1 MGLTTWDNL
10 GWQNLKNGTP
20 GHISVARRE
29 FKNERNDLKRVVYCT
44 RSSRSAVRKN
54 RGNTYY
60 YNGGIHRCKYVS
72 GQAETRGFRMIKIY
86 RWIYIYINY
95 FYFAFTCLRAKTH
108 GGRQEA
114 RAGRLRAKKKAKAHR
129 HDKYIYIYIYIG
141 TKTLYSVEY
150 VMALISVYQSI
161 VINFSPEAARGGR
174 AEKITAALSAC
185 AYSRP
190 SIIRNKT

>member
-1 MGLTTWDNL
+1 MNLKMLFFICQCLFKKLPLLYILYMGLTTWDDL

-72 GQAETRGFRMIKIY
+72 GRAETRGFRMIKIY

-114 RAGRLRAKKKAKAHR
+114 RAGRLRAKKKAKSHR
-129 HDKYIYIYIYIG
+129 HDKYIYIYIYRNENVIFG
-141 TKTLYSVEY
+141 RVRDGFNFRLPKYS
-150 VMALISVYQSI
+150 
-161 VINFSPEAARGGR
+161 N
-174 AEKITAALSAC
+174 
-185 AYSRP
+185 
-190 SIIRNKT
+190 